1 MIFDPTV
8 NKEKVLIERELSF
21 YLIVAYYNIL
31 KLKEKKQTNESIVVY
46 FSFWYEKRI
55 YSILFDCIS
64 SWFDVLYKSIDFLYT
79 ISMCKNK

>member
-31 KLKEKKQTNESIVVY
+31 KLKEKKQTNESIVV
-46 FSFWYEKRI
+46 
-55 YSILFDCIS
+55 
-64 SWFDVLYKSIDFLYT
+64 
-79 ISMCKNK
+79 